1 MPFRRSRPAP
11 ILTRD
16 DVPDLA
22 PHFVDVSSVFNPG
35 AIRDGDLTR
44 LLLRVQNR
52 GRETFLLP
60 ASSTDGTRFEV
71 ATRAVTIEGLDRAGE
86 RIYHVYDPR
95 LTRIDSTIYVMFAA
109 DVEGGCRLGVARA
122 SHDLTRLELIGLGEE
137 RDVRNG
143 VLFPQTFDGRY
154 LRLDRP
160 NEVEL
165 SGGVK
170 TGDAIR
176 LSQSDDLVTWTPVAP
191 AMRGRWHYWDE
202 LIGAGPPPLRTRHG
216 WLLVYHGV
224 ATHLNAGIY
233 QAGVALLDLDD
244 PSKVIARG
252 SQNVLEPREAYEL
265 TGQVPNVVFP
275 SGLTVDRS
283 TPDGTATDDAT
294 VFLYYGAADTVVGLA
309 TATVAELI
317 DDCHVPPNHA
327 DR

>member
-1 MPFRRSRPAP
+1 
-11 ILTRD
+11 
-16 DVPDLA
+16 
-22 PHFVDVSSVFNPG
+22 
-35 AIRDGDLTR
+35 
-44 LLLRVQNR
+44 
-52 GRETFLLP
+52 
-60 ASSTDGTRFEV
+60 
-71 ATRAVTIEGLDRAGE
+71 
-86 RIYHVYDPR
+86 
-95 LTRIDSTIYVMFAA
+95 
-109 DVEGGCRLGVARA
+109 
-122 SHDLTRLELIGLGEE
+122 
-137 RDVRNG
+137 
-143 VLFPQTFDGRY
+143 
-154 LRLDRP
+154 
-160 NEVEL
+160 
-165 SGGVK
+165 
-170 TGDAIR
+170 
-176 LSQSDDLVTWTPVAP
+176 
-191 AMRGRWHYWDE
+191 MRGRWHYWDE